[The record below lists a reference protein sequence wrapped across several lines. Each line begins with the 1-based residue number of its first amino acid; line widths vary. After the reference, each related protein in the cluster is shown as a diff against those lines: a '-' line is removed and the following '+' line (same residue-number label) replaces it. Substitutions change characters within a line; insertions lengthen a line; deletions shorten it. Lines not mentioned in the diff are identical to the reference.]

1 VIYIKV
7 EEPMSGDI
15 EAQVALESG
24 WASGYWR

>member
-1 VIYIKV
+1 V
-7 EEPMSGDI
+7 EEPMSRDI